1 MIQTTIIA
9 VIITIVI
16 FAVIAT
22 TTAQH
27 ILLNL
32 ANIFAMIVNKYLN
45 PLNTKTMNID
55 TILRNTLFHII
66 GTELYYTINIDKP
79 YKTDKGNTAYFINDS
94 YTAFEYRAN
103 LIKAIK
109 GKHKTI
115 EAFTIVYKEN

>member
-1 MIQTTIIA
+1 M
-9 VIITIVI
+9 
-16 FAVIAT
+16 
-22 TTAQH
+22 TAKKH
-27 ILLNL
+27 T
-32 ANIFAMIVNKYLN
+32 K

-55 TILRNTLFHII
+55 TMLRNTLFHII

-115 EAFTIVYKEN
+115 EAFTIIYKD